1 VRNHLSA
8 CFSRASFKVAFPL
21 VRFYETLLF
30 YFYAIP
36 ITRSRIEMMFERA
49 AAALVIVG
57 VAFQIALR
65 ADVD

>member
-1 VRNHLSA
+1 
-8 CFSRASFKVAFPL
+8 
-21 VRFYETLLF
+21 LF

-49 AAALVIVG
+49 AALLVIVG
-57 VAFQIALR
+57 VAFPIALR